1 MKTPLKVA
9 LLLAT
14 VGLIITFIGKALDQM
29 DSDPSHQRIQQELRE
44 RGDHYRTYGTMEGY

>member
-1 MKTPLKVA
+1 MKTPIKVA

-14 VGLIITFIGKALDQM
+14 VGLITTLLGKALDQM

>member
-14 VGLIITFIGKALDQM
+14 VGLITFLGKALDQM
-29 DSDPSHQRIQQELRE
+29 DSDPSHQRNQQELRE